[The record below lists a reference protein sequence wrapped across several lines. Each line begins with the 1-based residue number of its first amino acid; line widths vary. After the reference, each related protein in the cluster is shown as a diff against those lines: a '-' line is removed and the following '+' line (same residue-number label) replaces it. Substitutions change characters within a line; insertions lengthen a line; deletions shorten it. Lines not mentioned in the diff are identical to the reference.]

1 MMVAAIWLSP
11 IGAPDATAQ
20 SCRSL
25 LQLERRHPK
34 FSVKRTLRRGRYV
47 IAIRHGDKGARG
59 EGVPEVPGCPDPEK
73 SLTNRGKRQAR
84 QIGAALRGLVYKV
97 KASPYCRTM
106 QTAIVAFGRKKVK
119 SDARLAGGSDKNL
132 KDLILEQLRKKERL
146 QPLARKRRPVRKPIV
161 RRKPDRRPPVRKRK
175 VNPNLLKKRALARA
189 AARRRNV
196 VLVTH
201 SNLLAE
207 VEVGGEFPLQDA
219 YEPENLGRAAIFNLP
234 KRKKRNRIFLV
245 GCVLPQDWS
254 RLR

>member
-1 MMVAAIWLSP
+1 MMVATIWLSP
-11 IGAPDATAQ
+11 VGAPDAAAQ

-34 FSVKRTLRRGRYV
+34 FSVKRMLRRGRYV

-59 EGVPEVPGCPDPEK
+59 DGVPEIPGCPQPGQ
-73 SLTNRGKRQAR
+73 SLTNRGKEQAG
-84 QIGAALRGLVYKV
+84 QIGAGLRGLVYKV
-97 KASPYCRTM
+97 NASPYCRTM

-119 SDARLAGGSDKNL
+119 SDTRLAGGSDKNL
-132 KDLILEQLRKKERL
+132 KDLILEQLRKKEWS
-146 QPLARKRRPVRKPIV
+146 QPLARRRRPVPKRIV
-161 RRKPDRRPPVRKRK
+161 KRKPDRRPPVRRRK
-175 VNPNLLKKRALARA
+175 VSPNLLKKQALARA
-189 AARRRNV
+189 AARRQNV

-207 VEVGGEFPLQDA
+207 IEIGGGFPLHDA
-219 YEPENLGRAAIFNLP
+219 PEPENLGRAAIFTLS
-234 KRKKRNRIFLV
+234 KRKKRNRRFLV